1 MAPLQQSLRR
11 VASAKAKSVG
21 ADRNES
27 SPTTLS
33 SETALVAGQMV
44 FYVGVIM
51 RNFSIVG
58 AAAAALLIGAVGN
71 AEAANP
77 NVPQSSP
84 YTMMEVDSS
93 MNGWAD
99 GQPAPRM
106 VEGRSAYV
114 EGDLRVAPTHRM
126 VTGGDDIVVHT
137 HRSYLDPG
145 PSAEVG
151 TENRYFSDTAHYS
164 LNEEGPAFT
173 RNQGG
178 FENLPGQ
185 FGPN

>member
-1 MAPLQQSLRR
+1 MRSL
-11 VASAKAKSVG
+11 
-21 ADRNES
+21 
-27 SPTTLS
+27 
-33 SETALVAGQMV
+33 
-44 FYVGVIM
+44 F
-51 RNFSIVG
+51 IVG
-58 AAAAALLIGAVGN
+58 AATVALVTGAVGN

-77 NVPQSSP
+77 NVAQSSP

-93 MNGWAD
+93 MNDRAD

-106 VEGRSAYV
+106 IEGRSAYV
-114 EGDLRVAPTHRM
+114 QGDLRVAPSRRM
-126 VTGGDDIVVHT
+126 VTEGDDIVVHT

-145 PSAEVG
+145 PSAEIG
-151 TENRYFSDTAHYS
+151 TENRYFSDTARYS

>member
-1 MAPLQQSLRR
+1 
-11 VASAKAKSVG
+11 
-21 ADRNES
+21 
-27 SPTTLS
+27 
-33 SETALVAGQMV
+33 
-44 FYVGVIM
+44 
-51 RNFSIVG
+51 
-58 AAAAALLIGAVGN
+58 
-71 AEAANP
+71 
-77 NVPQSSP
+77 
-84 YTMMEVDSS
+84 
-93 MNGWAD
+93 MNDQAD
-99 GQPAPRM
+99 GRTAPRL

-114 EGDLRVAPTHRM
+114 QGDLRRAPSRRI

-145 PSAEVG
+145 PGAEVG

>member
-1 MAPLQQSLRR
+1 M
-11 VASAKAKSVG
+11 
-21 ADRNES
+21 
-27 SPTTLS
+27 
-33 SETALVAGQMV
+33 
-44 FYVGVIM
+44 M
-51 RNFSIVG
+51 RNFFIVG
-58 AAAAALLIGAVGN
+58 AAAAALVTSAVGN

-77 NVPQSSP
+77 NVSQSSP
-84 YTMMEVDSS
+84 YTMMELGSS
-93 MNGWAD
+93 ANDQAD
-99 GQPAPRM
+99 GRPAPRL

-114 EGDLRVAPTHRM
+114 QDDLRVAPSHRM

-145 PSAEVG
+145 PGAEVG